1 MLQPGSADRDR
12 CPGDTVQPGMGSPPE
27 ATPPELRVEVRPR
40 PKESNAPR
48 GRCFISFINNTG
60 REGPAARPCY
70 HNQPRAPGWLS
81 APTPIPGAAGLV
93 MGPACTIPARGR
105 RGVPRAP
112 CGGPSPT
119 PLREGAL
126 SAQQGLGRRVVRRSP
141 ATSAEEER
149 AWGLSGDQALPKG
162 FLPQVCKP
170 PKHLP
175 TCRWAGWV
183 TPGISPPPTPQGL

>member
-1 MLQPGSADRDR
+1 M
-12 CPGDTVQPGMGSPPE
+12 
-27 ATPPELRVEVRPR
+27 
-40 PKESNAPR
+40 
-48 GRCFISFINNTG
+48 G
-60 REGPAARPCY
+60 REGLAERPCY

-93 MGPACTIPARGR
+93 MGPACTIPAHGRG
-105 RGVPRAP
+105 GVPWAP

-126 SAQQGLGRRVVRRSP
+126 SAQQGLGQQVVRRSP

-162 FLPQVCKP
+162 FLPQVCEP

-175 TCRWAGWV
+175 TCGWAGWG
-183 TPGISPPPTPQGL
+183 TPGISPPTPGTLVLAGVVELLPVRHTHHLGRKVRVGLAAVRGPPGWLEQQGPRQGEHAGGQA